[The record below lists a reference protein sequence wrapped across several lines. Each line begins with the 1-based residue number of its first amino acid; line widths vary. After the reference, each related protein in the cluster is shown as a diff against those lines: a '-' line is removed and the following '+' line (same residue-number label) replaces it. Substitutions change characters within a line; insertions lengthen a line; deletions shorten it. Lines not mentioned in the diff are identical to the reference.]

1 MYRPW
6 ADFLPADVEL
16 CAVQLPGRETRL
28 REQPIHSLE
37 AIVGDLFKHIV
48 PFLDRPA
55 VFFGHSMGAL
65 LAYEVA
71 RGLAS
76 AGAER
81 ISALVV
87 SGRRAPHLPD
97 PDPPI
102 HGFGDAEFVDR
113 LQQRYGGIP
122 EEVRRHADVMA
133 LLLPG
138 LRADVTAL
146 ERYTHEPG
154 IVLSCPVFAFGG
166 RDDVRVP
173 SSDLAAWRCV
183 TSGPS
188 AVRLFLGGHFFVQTE
203 SVAVVEAVSTILAS
217 VVEQR
222 PEWVEA

>member
-6 ADFLPADVEL
+6 ADLLPADVEL

-28 REQPIHSLE
+28 RERPIHSLE
-37 AIVGDLFKHIV
+37 AIVGEVLRHIV
-48 PFLDRPA
+48 AYLDRPA

-65 LAYEVA
+65 VAYEVA

-76 AGAER
+76 SGAEG

-102 HGFGDAEFVDR
+102 HGLGDAEFVDR
-113 LQQRYGGIP
+113 LQHRYGGIP

-146 ERYTHEPG
+146 ERYAHEPG
-154 IVLSCPVFAFGG
+154 IVLSCPVLAFGG
-166 RDDVRVP
+166 RDDARVP
-173 SSDLAAWRCV
+173 SSDLAAWEHV

-188 AVRLFLGGHFFVQTE
+188 AMRLFRGGHFFVQTE
-203 SVAVVEAVSTILAS
+203 SAAVVEVVSMTLAS
-217 VVEQR
+217 VVEKR
-222 PEWVEA
+222 PVWVEA